1 MTALTLPGN
10 PYVPIEEFPESSRH
24 LSSFDKKYSNMM
36 PKRSG
41 ILIDRSKTIDFYNG
55 AFDFPNITPI
65 PKITTPLSTEECI
78 EESVFQLSV
87 IAKHKKIYIL
97 WSGGIDSSAALLGIW
112 KYGKILF
119 DNNKVSLLHSRSSVR
134 ESPFLYDW
142 IVRNKILTEEVG
154 SVTKFIKDQPQGS
167 SDTNDKSNIY
177 VTGEIGD
184 QIMGNFHNLSSFP
197 NLNDEE
203 NLLSKDIFS
212 FLKPIQ
218 DKEKKEAWS
227 SVAHL
232 LYDNRKT
239 EIETVFDMLS
249 WFTFTCKYEHPKYR
263 FWLAAARRIP
273 TYNFFDTDEFQNWS
287 MNNNWK
293 EKCNGNWWTHYK
305 MPLKKFIYDITGS
318 EYALTMYKQS
328 SLIQDHS
335 DEIIQER
342 RFRYIDENFEVR
354 SIFE

>member
-55 AFDFPNITPI
+55 SLDFPNTTPI
-65 PKITTPLSTEECI
+65 PKITTSLSIEECI
-78 EESVFQLSV
+78 EESVFKLCE
-87 IAKHKKIYIL
+87 IAKNKRIYIL

-184 QIMGNFHNLSSFP
+184 QIMGNFQKKKLGVQLPIYYMIIVKQRLKQYLTCYRGSPLPVNTNIQNIDFGWQLPEGYPHT
-197 NLNDEE
+197 
-203 NLLSKDIFS
+203 IF
-212 FLKPIQ
+212 
-218 DKEKKEAWS
+218 
-227 SVAHL
+227 
-232 LYDNRKT
+232 
-239 EIETVFDMLS
+239 
-249 WFTFTCKYEHPKYR
+249 
-263 FWLAAARRIP
+263 
-273 TYNFFDTDEFQNWS
+273 
-287 MNNNWK
+287 
-293 EKCNGNWWTHYK
+293 
-305 MPLKKFIYDITGS
+305 
-318 EYALTMYKQS
+318 
-328 SLIQDHS
+328 LIQT
-335 DEIIQER
+335 
-342 RFRYIDENFEVR
+342 NFK
-354 SIFE
+354 IGL